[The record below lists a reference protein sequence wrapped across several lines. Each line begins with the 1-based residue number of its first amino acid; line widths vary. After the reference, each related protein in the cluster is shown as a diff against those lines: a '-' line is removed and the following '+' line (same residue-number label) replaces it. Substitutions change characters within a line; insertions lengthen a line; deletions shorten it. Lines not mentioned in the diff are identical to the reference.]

1 MVAAG
6 VVVARLTTTAPFCAA
21 VVEIV
26 GAVAGV
32 WVVVVTVPVLLPPP
46 HPHNKIPEKTIAVSI
61 AAPARIPRLPNRR
74 IGARLILP

>member
-6 VVVARLTTTAPFCAA
+6 VVVVRLTTMAPFCAA

-32 WVVVVTVPVLLPPP
+32 WVVVVTVPPAPP
-46 HPHNKIPEKTIAVSI
+46 HPHNKTPAKIIVVSI
-61 AAPARIPRLPNRR
+61 AAPARIPRLRNRR